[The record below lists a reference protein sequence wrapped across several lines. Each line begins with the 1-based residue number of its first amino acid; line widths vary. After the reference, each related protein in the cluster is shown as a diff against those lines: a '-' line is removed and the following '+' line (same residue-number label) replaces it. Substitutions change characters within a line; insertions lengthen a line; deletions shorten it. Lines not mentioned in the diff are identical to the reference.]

1 MKALQLTTPALLL
14 WLSPWITAIAYSC
27 SNDNCA
33 RAVTGTRR
41 GIAFASGAKTDCQN
55 FMIQTHTVTIAT
67 SAAPTAKTIPTYASE
82 CSGTSRYS
90 SACSCW
96 GITASTISR
105 EDQTTTVTV
114 SASAV
119 STSASSTSVV
129 STTTVST
136 TTASTSA
143 VPTGGY
149 QPAIPSSYDQCVFD
163 PATGGEF
170 ELYTPNGLAIVNK
183 DGKAVETDDASIPVD
198 PFKFS
203 HPSGAPNGLYDIV
216 LNAGGQTL
224 YLAVFK
230 TGAVGFVDTSS
241 NGQSYVG
248 TDNQYITTIWS
259 VECDG
264 LTSAGIV
271 GGESFDFIVTD
282 NGDLIVLTSEQSK
295 RKNRRDIPVPKGFY
309 VKPKEVETPP
319 GTKCSNP
326 AQHATSKSP
335 PVPLTSNGCGP
346 EGIGGWLVPDGD
358 FTDAC
363 NFHDVC
369 WSDCSST
376 FAGCNTDFYYRMVDI
391 CNARYPAGKDRSK
404 CISRAGIYHSAVSS
418 NYGAGVF
425 TDTINQYCDCVC
437 NDSKLT
443 TCQDK
448 CVDTKTDPQHCGSCN
463 FNAA

>member
-1 MKALQLTTPALLL
+1 MLTSPTQLQ
-14 WLSPWITAIAYSC
+14 SHNAY
-27 SNDNCA
+27 
-33 RAVTGTRR
+33 
-41 GIAFASGAKTDCQN
+41 FYK
-55 FMIQTHTVTIAT
+55 
-67 SAAPTAKTIPTYASE
+67 
-82 CSGTSRYS
+82 
-90 SACSCW
+90 
-96 GITASTISR
+96 
-105 EDQTTTVTV
+105 TTTVTV

-170 ELYTPNGLAIVNK
+170 TMHRYLWIHSSSLILLALP
-183 DGKAVETDDASIPVD
+183 T
-198 PFKFS
+198 
-203 HPSGAPNGLYDIV
+203 
-216 LNAGGQTL
+216 
-224 YLAVFK
+224 
-230 TGAVGFVDTSS
+230 
-241 NGQSYVG
+241 
-248 TDNQYITTIWS
+248 

-369 WSDCSST
+369 WC
-376 FAGCNTDFYYRMVDI
+376 CNTDFYYRMVDI

-463 FNAA
+463 FNCPTGSCTNGACSFNSCTGRTCSTFSQCGPGGDCVCASVTGGLGFCVDGTTPCNGLAGCGTSADCPLGSVCAVSTCCTRNVCIRTDRCGGFGGNIPPNRLMAARGEWTNATIGHLPEYIE